1 MVTGKE
7 DLLQALVDAFLMEKG
22 TREFYLHAAERAAG
36 QAAREMFR
44 ELSCWEDG
52 HMRYVQYLYQA
63 LLDDREMQTFG
74 EFREKSAAPDTEA
87 GIPVKDL
94 KEVVEEYSF
103 ADDKE
108 ALVVALEIEGKA
120 YNLYRSLSETAA
132 DSNARVVFREMMEQ
146 EKKHIG
152 VLNELKKSIS

>member
-7 DLLQALVDAFLMEKG
+7 DLLQALVEAFLMEKG
-22 TREFYLHAAERAAG
+22 TKEFYLYAAKKAAG
-36 QAAREMFR
+36 REAREMFS

-52 HMRYVQYLYQA
+52 HMGYVQYLYRA
-63 LLDDREMQTFG
+63 LQDDREMQTFE
-74 EFREKSAAPDTEA
+74 EFRERSAAPDTEA

-94 KEVVEEYSF
+94 KETVEEYDF
-103 ADDKE
+103 VDEKE

-120 YNLYRSLSETAA
+120 YTLYRTLSETAA

-152 VLNELKKSIS
+152 FLNELRKKLS